1 MTDQLKNLTI
11 RTGVV
16 QQSDTG
22 YLLAC
27 DPTTEENDP
36 HVKILKWHRGTFS
49 DNGADFSAHTA
60 CLTIYPEAL
69 VYMSIRGHY
78 GVYANKRFVGNVF
91 ENSQPPP
98 KEPRYGDMASV
109 SEIGGKATQLVIA
122 ARFTGSTS

>member
-36 HVKILKWHRGTFS
+36 HVKILKWHQGTFS
-49 DNGADFSAHTA
+49 DNGADFNAHTA

-78 GVYANKRFVGNVF
+78 GVYANKRFVGNVL
-91 ENSQPPP
+91 PTP
-98 KEPRYGDMASV
+98 
-109 SEIGGKATQLVIA
+109 TQGTQV
-122 ARFTGSTS
+122 RRHGVGV